1 MLDTTI
7 RRLLEMHPRGVSNDQ
22 LLWRLRS
29 AGIRVS
35 PSDLLD
41 GLNSLVE
48 RGEIRRNGDGRWSAF
63 RQATQASTA
72 KAPSPSASADNSTLY
87 GVLAS
92 RRPLT
97 GVAANEA
104 SIEPAAERGVALPPA
119 SSLLTYYAATQ
130 RQDTRGQIEEYAD
143 RHGRVWQLFH
153 TRGHW
158 WSDCELTLPME
169 RLPDG
174 FRESLMRRN
183 TRSAAIGWPVSVFV
197 TPAGAACVPAL
208 LVPVTWRI
216 DGADL
221 CIQPE
226 LLAPSLNPAW
236 LRLAAKHTNWNQ
248 EHLGERLLDAED
260 QSVAAIGDRMRHA
273 LATLGGNN
281 LRVGDLAAEM
291 SLLPQGMR
299 NCAALFLSE
308 DASFTK
314 GAAADLETLA
324 AMPATALA
332 DTALASVIADL
343 GSRADAVAPIPVSEL
358 TDTQLSAAA
367 DALASS
373 LSVIQGPPGT
383 GKSQVIL
390 NVLASAIL
398 SGRSVLFA
406 AKNHQALDEIER
418 RIHEFVGDTP
428 ILVRGRDS
436 DGERDTSF
444 LDVLNELARDAAEA
458 GGATR
463 RLDSE
468 ITELR
473 KDAEKAAG
481 ERQRRRQVERAHLAL
496 SDLADRPS
504 VAIPSKPKRP
514 SLFARI
520 VGLFYRLLGRA
531 GAQDILELLPEDAT
545 SGAILTRRKALEEF
559 IKDAA
564 GGSAAPEQLIASVMK
579 RAKERL
585 PAYAASVITPTL
597 SEWTN
602 LSDRS
607 RDLDFNRVR
616 RAASILPEDARA
628 IVRHRPIWIMST
640 LSVPS
645 RIPLVPGL
653 FDYVVFDEASQCDI
667 ASALPLL
674 ARARRAVV
682 VGDPMQLRFI
692 PGLSN
697 RAEHALMDAAGLP
710 KERRFDF
717 AQSTNSLFDFA
728 HRRPLAVRHFL
739 RDQFRSA
746 PEIVDYLNADFYRGR
761 LINRREDDF
770 FTPPKGY
777 QPGLGW
783 EDVQGHARREDDG
796 TVNADEAIRITG
808 ILKRLAAD
816 PSFTGSVGVLS
827 PFNAQVA
834 HILREANG
842 ALTKPERD
850 SLSLRISTIDKFQG
864 GEADVILFSLVLTDS
879 APSSARTF
887 LEKERRRL
895 NVAISRARAVCIVVG
910 DLAYAKRCG
919 IRHIQYLAQRA
930 SGTWSPARPP
940 FDSLWERRLDTAM
953 RSRGIDAVP
962 QYPVGSRYLDF
973 AIDPAGA
980 MLNIEVDGR
989 KWHVDQDGERKVSDR
1004 KRDEE
1009 MTARGWSVMR
1019 FWVHELADDIGGCI
1033 DRIER
1038 ELERRRAR

>member
-63 RQATQASTA
+63 RQATVGGPKIS
-72 KAPSPSASADNSTLY
+72 SPGPTPDASTLY
-87 GVLAS
+87 AVMAA
-92 RRPLT
+92 RRPL
-97 GVAANEA
+97 NLA
-104 SIEPAAERGVALPPA
+104 SSAESPSEPPADSGGALPPA

-130 RQDTRGQIEEYAD
+130 RQDTRGRIEEYAD

-169 RLPDG
+169 RLPDS
-174 FRESLMRRN
+174 FREALMRRD

-197 TPAGAACVPAL
+197 TPTGAACVPAL
-208 LVPVTWRI
+208 LVPVTWRLE
-216 DGADL
+216 GADL

-226 LLAPSLNPAW
+226 PLPPSLNPAW
-236 LRLAAKHTNWNQ
+236 LRLAAKHTNWSQ

-260 QSVAAIGDRMRHA
+260 QSVAAIGDRIRHA
-273 LATLGGNN
+273 LATLGGND
-281 LRVGDLAAEM
+281 LRVGDLAPEM

-324 AMPATALA
+324 SMPAAALA
-332 DTALASVIADL
+332 DTALASVISDL
-343 GSRADAVAPIPVSEL
+343 EIRADPVPPIPVSEL
-358 TDTQLSAAA
+358 TDTQLSAAS

-373 LSVIQGPPGT
+373 LTVIQGPPGT

-390 NVLASAIL
+390 NVLTSAIL
-398 SGRSVLFA
+398 NGRSVLFA

-418 RIHEFVGDTP
+418 RIHEFVGDSP
-428 ILVRGRDS
+428 ILVRGRDA
-436 DGERDTSF
+436 DGERNTSF
-444 LDVLNELARDAAEA
+444 LDVLNELARDAAET
-458 GGATR
+458 GATINH
-463 RLDSE
+463 LDAE
-468 ITELR
+468 ITALR
-473 KDAEKAAG
+473 AEAAAAAS
-481 ERQRRRQVERAHLAL
+481 ERQQRRRVEQAHLVLSDLVDRPSATVATKRQRR
-496 SDLADRPS
+496 
-504 VAIPSKPKRP
+504 

-520 VGLFYRLLGRA
+520 EDHFRRVFRQA
-531 GAQDILELLPEDAT
+531 APPDILELLPEDAT
-545 SGAILTRRKALEEF
+545 SGAILARRKALEKF
-559 IKDAA
+559 INEASSDA
-564 GGSAAPEQLIASVMK
+564 SSPEERIGAVIG

-585 PAYAASVITPTL
+585 PAYASLVTTPTL
-597 SEWTN
+597 AEWSN

-607 RDLDFNRVR
+607 RDLEFNRVK
-616 RAASILPEDARA
+616 RAAALRPEDARA
-628 IVRHRPIWIMST
+628 IVKHRPIWVMST

-717 AQSTNSLFDFA
+717 AQSTNSLFDFT
-728 HRRPLAVRHFL
+728 HRRPRAVRHFL

-761 LINRREDDF
+761 LVNRREDDF
-770 FTPPKGY
+770 FKPPAGY
-777 QPGLGW
+777 KPGLGW
-783 EDVQGHARREDDG
+783 EDVQGRAQREDDG
-796 TVNADEAIRITG
+796 TVNPDEAVRIAEM
-808 ILKRLAAD
+808 LKRLAAD
-816 PSFTGSVGVLS
+816 QSFTGTVGVLS
-827 PFNAQVA
+827 PFNSQVA
-834 HILREANG
+834 RILREVNG
-842 ALTKPERD
+842 ALSKTERD
-850 SLSLRISTIDKFQG
+850 RLSLRISTIDKFQG
-864 GEADVILFSLVLTDS
+864 GEADVILFSLAVTAS
-879 APSSARTF
+879 AQASARTF

-919 IRHIQYLAQRA
+919 IKHIQYLAERA

-953 RSRGIDAVP
+953 RARGIEAIP
-962 QYPVGSRYLDF
+962 QYPVGSKYLDF

-980 MLNIEVDGR
+980 KVNIEVDGR
-989 KWHVDQDGERKVSDR
+989 KWHLDRDGERKLSDR

-1009 MTARGWSVMR
+1009 MTGRGWSVMR